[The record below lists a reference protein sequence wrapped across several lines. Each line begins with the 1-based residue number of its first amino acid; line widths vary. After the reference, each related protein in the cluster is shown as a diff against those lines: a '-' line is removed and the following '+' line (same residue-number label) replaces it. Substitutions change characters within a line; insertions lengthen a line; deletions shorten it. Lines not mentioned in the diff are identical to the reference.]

1 MKTFV
6 RVQKHNGLAFW
17 MQKTNSLTGDPII
30 QAVNRIRT
38 TSSSGIGRRRRL
50 NIHPDYLTD
59 LCDFV
64 GIPMDPRY
72 YKNAVTVTNTQRDRY
87 TVSEFDTEDD
97 LVNTR
102 DLNDLELFKRA
113 GKIFLGYKDTFKA
126 TKAFWDKLQ

>member
-1 MKTFV
+1 
-6 RVQKHNGLAFW
+6 
-17 MQKTNSLTGDPII
+17 
-30 QAVNRIRT
+30 
-38 TSSSGIGRRRRL
+38 
-50 NIHPDYLTD
+50 
-59 LCDFV
+59 
-64 GIPMDPRY
+64 MDPRY